1 MSPLNLLRVP
11 GGPGGESVIQ
21 EEDSEIEGSAT
32 ISRANSGIVFEDFD
46 LQKSTKKIVNVNS
59 SELSK
64 SKQFGNLVK
73 ILSEIRQKS
82 DPNSQASKRSKGSRV
97 FNLEGE
103 DDSHIR
109 PSIADDDFE

>member
-1 MSPLNLLRVP
+1 M
-11 GGPGGESVIQ
+11 IQ

-46 LQKSTKKIVNVNS
+46 NVKSTKRIVNLAN

-73 ILSEIRQKS
+73 ILSEIRQKTEHS
-82 DPNSQASKRSKGSRV
+82 DPGSRSL
-97 FNLEGE
+97 NLEGGDE
-103 DDSHIR
+103 SRIH
-109 PSIADDDFE
+109 PSIDDVEF